1 MDIAD
6 SLTSII
12 EFSEFGEQP
21 SVEVPEQL
29 PLMAVRDTTIYPAMI
44 VPLFVGRGSSVA
56 AINQAMSED
65 RLIFLVTQKDPEKEE
80 PQKEDLYSV
89 GVVALI
95 MRTLQLPDGRL
106 KVLAQA
112 LLKAKIKRF
121 VQSEPFIKVTITP
134 LKDDEPTA
142 QTLESEAL
150 IRGVKEQT
158 EKLLFLKGVINPE
171 LGAVIATINDP
182 GKLADM
188 VASQLKLEIA
198 DAQAILEM
206 TDPFKRLKDIYRRL
220 VHEVEVTTV
229 QVKIQSDAKE
239 EMNKAQKE
247 FFLREQIRA
256 LKKELGEADELDE
269 ELEEYEAKIK
279 EAGMSEEVE
288 EEALK
293 QLRRLEMMHP
303 DASDASTIRTYLDWL
318 VELPWKKPKKDKIDL
333 KVAEAL
339 LNKRHYGLEKIKER
353 ILEYIAVKKLNPKAK
368 GPILCFVGPPGVGKT
383 SLGQSIAHAI
393 KRKFVRVSLGGIRDE
408 AEIRGH
414 RRTYVSALPGRIIVG
429 LKKAGT
435 NNPVFMLDEVDKIGN
450 DFRGDPASALLEVLD
465 PEQNNSFVDHYIDLP
480 FDLSNVIF
488 ILTANVTDTIPY
500 PLMDR
505 LEIIHLSGYTVEEKL
520 AIARNHIL
528 PEKLKEHGLGGTSVT
543 FSDSALEAIVTD
555 YTKESGLRELERQLG
570 AVLRKIARL
579 VAEGKKA
586 SFKITHGD
594 LARFLG
600 PVKYLPELATQE
612 DSIGVVNGLAW
623 TAFGGE
629 ILQIEATLTKGK
641 GNLILTGLLGEVMK
655 ESGQAGLTYAK
666 SRADE
671 FGIDSA
677 VFEKNDFH
685 VHVPSG
691 AVPKDGPS
699 AGITIATALI
709 SALTGR
715 AVRKDIAMTGEI
727 TLRGRIMAIGGLK
740 EKALAARAAGLS
752 TVIIPKENLKDLDD
766 DMPSYVKKAI
776 KFKAVSHMDEAL
788 KIAFR

>member
-29 PLMAVRDTTIYPAMI
+29 PLMAVRDTTIYPTMM

-56 AINQAMSED
+56 AINHAMNTD
-65 RLIFLVTQKDPEKEE
+65 RLIFLVTQKDPEKDE
-80 PQKEDLYSV
+80 PEKDDLYSV

-106 KVLAQA
+106 KVLVQA
-112 LLKAKIKRF
+112 LLKAKIKKF
-121 VQSEPFIKVTITP
+121 TQDVPFIKASIAPV
-134 LKDDEPTA
+134 KDDEPIA
-142 QTLESEAL
+142 ASLESEAL
-150 IRGVKEQT
+150 IRGIKEQM
-158 EKLLFLKGVINPE
+158 ERLLFLKGVINPE
-171 LGAVIATINDP
+171 LGAVLATINEP

-188 VASQLKLEIA
+188 VASQLKLNPVE
-198 DAQAILEM
+198 AQTILEM
-206 TDPFKRLKDIYRRL
+206 TDPGKRLQEVYRHL

-229 QVKIQSDAKE
+229 QVKIQSEAKE
-239 EMNKAQKE
+239 EMNKVQKE

-256 LKKELGEADELDE
+256 LKKELGEIDELDE
-269 ELEEYEAKIK
+269 ELDEYEDKIK
-279 EAGMSEEVE
+279 DVGMPKEVE

-293 QLRRLEMMHP
+293 QLRRLETMQP

-318 VELPWKKPKKDKIDL
+318 VELPWRKPKKEKIDIE
-333 KVAEAL
+333 VAESL
-339 LNKRHYGLEKIKER
+339 LNQRHYGLEKVKQR

-450 DFRGDPASALLEVLD
+450 DFRGDPAAALLEVLD

-480 FDLSNVIF
+480 FDLSSVIF

-500 PLMDR
+500 PLIDR

-520 AIARNHIL
+520 AIARNYIL
-528 PEKLKEHGLGGTSVT
+528 PEQITENGLSSASVE
-543 FSDSALEAIVTD
+543 FSESAIEAIITD
-555 YTKESGLRELERQLG
+555 YTKEAGLRELERQIG
-570 AVLRKIARL
+570 AVLRKIAKF
-579 VAEGKKA
+579 VAQGRKNQ
-586 SFKITHGD
+586 FKITRND
-594 LARFLG
+594 LSRYLG
-600 PVKYLPELATQE
+600 PVKYLPELATQQ
-612 DSIGVVNGLAW
+612 DSVGVVNGLAW

-677 VFEKNDFH
+677 AFEQNDFH

-715 AVRKDIAMTGEI
+715 TVRKNVAMTGEI
-727 TLRGRIMAIGGLK
+727 TLRGRVMAIGGLK
-740 EKALAARAAGLS
+740 EKALAARAANIS

-766 DMPSYVKKAI
+766 EMPSYVKRSI
-776 KFKAVSHMDEAL
+776 KFKPVAHMDEVLKVAL
-788 KIAFR
+788 I